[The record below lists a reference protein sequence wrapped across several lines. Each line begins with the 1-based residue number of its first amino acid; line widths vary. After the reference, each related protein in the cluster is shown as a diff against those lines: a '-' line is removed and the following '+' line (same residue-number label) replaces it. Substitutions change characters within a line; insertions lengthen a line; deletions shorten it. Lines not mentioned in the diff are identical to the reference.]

1 MIETY
6 KKTVEENLEKY
17 FDERLKNPE
26 YKLFRDVI
34 ESMKY
39 TVCLGG
45 KRLRA
50 IFCLEACRIFS
61 GN

>member
-26 YKLFRDVI
+26 YKLFRDVA
-34 ESMKY
+34 EYFQETMKLQSRQHALLKCSMRK
-39 TVCLGG
+39 V
-45 KRLRA
+45 
-50 IFCLEACRIFS
+50 
-61 GN
+61 